1 MLFVWDG
8 FQECKHCPPCQRQR
22 VQTHSM
28 LSIDHWTGGHSN
40 WTLRPSRRQTDRIAL
55 QRLFGTDRPW
65 TILRTRLN
73 SLHLSHFGHE
83 FKFILSSTETEKP
96 MFWTEPM
103 STCGPPDD
111 EYLWLAVLCF
121 NLSAIGR
128 NWPRTDQIRTTRTH
142 ILTSERPNLYELS
155 LLVSQDIP
163 LNYLPFRLIKQTFI

>member
-1 MLFVWDG
+1 MAFRSVSIVHHVSVNACRRIQCCRLTIG
-8 FQECKHCPPCQRQR
+8 R
-22 VQTHSM
+22 VDIRTE
-28 LSIDHWTGGHSN
+28 
-40 WTLRPSRRQTDRIAL
+40 PSDRLVGRRIAI

-73 SLHLSHFGHE
+73 SLHLSHFGQE

-111 EYLWLAVLCF
+111 EYLWLAVLRF